1 MKESMRCIDNGNFD
15 MAVGYLNAAIE
26 KSTSDKEE
34 MSFIYL
40 IKGAALLG
48 WIGDSKKDIILTN
61 LPDAPIGAL
70 PESQEAPTGKI
81 SRLSNEAL
89 ESIDASITLNP
100 RNSLAYYFKG
110 YVFFSMSELNEA
122 IHSFDNAVKLGL
134 PENLQFFAYNMQG
147 KLCLVLSKYDDA
159 LKCYENLLQ
168 LNPSDKDALDTCKV
182 IKAGLPVI
190 ISF

>member
-110 YVFFSMSELNEA
+110 YVFFFYVGVE
-122 IHSFDNAVKLGL
+122 
-134 PENLQFFAYNMQG
+134 
-147 KLCLVLSKYDDA
+147 
-159 LKCYENLLQ
+159 
-168 LNPSDKDALDTCKV
+168 
-182 IKAGLPVI
+182 
-190 ISF
+190 